1 MEHLAASPQSSDLL
15 TVESCCSC
23 RGSNPDPRFA
33 LVVRSGSTAAARV
46 LCLAGARGTGRMSLT
61 VSIAEALGRAHVGMS
76 LKRGDPSSMIFG
88 DAAGPGRV
96 VRSLARV
103 QVKNPIFVLDALDA
117 VDDDG
122 AEPLLALLAPSLRT
136 TFKDEFIDVPFDL
149 SEVVWIATA
158 VDRSAIPE
166 VLRSYLEI
174 VELPAYTEK
183 EKLTVAE
190 QHLLARPFDGSL
202 PPPAATLAPD
212 SAVPPVGAGT
222 DPTPPSVQPVVLLDR
237 LISGPAELAAFS
249 AEPPSGDGPVEAWR
263 TAASSGAV
271 RFELDAIRR
280 VIRDYTGEAGVGDL
294 NRALARVCREV
305 VRRRPAGFDGPD
317 VVTPV
322 VVAEILGTAPVD
334 SLPPAVR
341 ADVAAERRRLSD
353 GSSDTSKET
362 NSWIEW
368 LLHLPWT
375 RRNNRRIDLAA
386 VRAALDA
393 AQAGLEHAK
402 TSVMEYLAVRRR
414 NPVGAGSVLCFLGPP
429 GVGKTSLA
437 QAVAQAL
444 GRGFAKVSCG
454 GLRDE
459 TELRGHNRTWRSSQ
473 PGAILR
479 ELRRVG
485 YRDPVFVFD
494 EIDKIGPDPAAVLL
508 EVFDPEQQSRFRDAF
523 VELPFDLSE
532 ILFITTANDRHCIP
546 GALRDRLEFIHLPGY
561 TEADKVAIADAHLIP
576 RENRAAGLISS
587 PLVFEP
593 DVLQKV
599 IRDYTA
605 EPGVRQLGRHLR
617 SICRKV
623 ALGRETGDES
633 LIRERI
639 TVEDVSGWLGA
650 DALAGDGL
658 DPLRRQLDAPDL
670 PEAVRSRSREV
681 FKRLSGLVPGDP
693 EYVRR
698 SEYLR
703 CLAAL
708 PWAGAAVPP
717 IDRLQVRA
725 KLDETHAGLGAVKD
739 RIIESLAVG
748 ALRRSHMVPVFCL
761 LGPPGVGKTSL
772 ARSLAA
778 ALGRASVCVDCQEIS
793 NAEALL
799 GVPEDRSGRI
809 VKELRGAGAGPPVFI
824 FDEIDCLPDGGGAP
838 EALLEVFASRTGGG
852 FRDRYVDL
860 PLDLSGALLVTTATR
875 LDRVPRP
882 LREHLLV
889 VQMPGY
895 TEAEQLAIAD
905 DSLLP
910 VQIGLHGLPARAV
923 RVTPD
928 ALRAGGAGVFAG
940 PGAVAP
946 DPGAHRVVRNR
957 RPPPGRGRRVRGRDY
972 AGRRRGG
979 ARFPRVF
986 GDPGSGP
993 PPAAGRQCRAGCED
1007 RRRRRP
1013 CVVLR
1018 GRVHAGRRPLRR
1030 HRVGGRR
1037 DEGVGPARVLVAAG
1051 ERRAVRPRP
1060 GVPPRNRCAPA
1071 CAAVPGVAGRGVGRD
1086 RDGGR
1091 AGFGVHGASG
1101 RGRCGDDGGDHH
1113 LGGCAPGR
1121 CCQGEGAGGP
1131 APGADARR
1139 PAGGYREAV
1148 RGARR
1153 GSPARTD
1160 RPLRDAD
1167 RRVAGLG
1174 LASRSDAGAFRGP
1187 EVPARAPGAALL
1199 NLDSAVPPQGA
1210 PSRDR
1215 PRAGTPIYR

>member
-1 MEHLAASPQSSDLL
+1 
-15 TVESCCSC
+15 
-23 RGSNPDPRFA
+23 
-33 LVVRSGSTAAARV
+33 
-46 LCLAGARGTGRMSLT
+46 
-61 VSIAEALGRAHVGMS
+61 
-76 LKRGDPSSMIFG
+76 MIFG

-96 VRSLARV
+96 VRSLSRV

-122 AEPLLALLAPSLRT
+122 AEPLLALLDPSLRT

-158 VDRSAIPE
+158 VDRGAIPD

-174 VELPAYTEK
+174 VELPAYTEE
-183 EKLTVAE
+183 EKLAVAE

-202 PPPAATLAPD
+202 PPPAAALAPD
-212 SAVPPVGAGT
+212 SAAPPAGSGT
-222 DPTPPSVQPVVLLDR
+222 DPALSSDQPVVLLDR

-271 RFELDAIRR
+271 RFERDAIRR

-294 NRALARVCREV
+294 NRALAQVCREV

-322 VVAEILGTAPVD
+322 VVAESLGTAFVD
-334 SLPPAVR
+334 SLPPTVR
-341 ADVAAERRRLSD
+341 EAVAAERHRLSD
-353 GSSDTSKET
+353 TSEET

-368 LLHLPWT
+368 LQHLPWM

-386 VRAALDA
+386 VRAALDT
-393 AQAGLEHAK
+393 AQAGLERAK

-437 QAVAQAL
+437 QAIAQAL
-444 GRGFAKVSCG
+444 GRGFAKVACG

-494 EIDKIGPDPAAVLL
+494 EIDKIGPEPAAVLL

-523 VELPFDLSE
+523 VEIPFDLSE
-532 ILFITTANDRHCIP
+532 ILFITTANDRACIP
-546 GALRDRLEFIHLPGY
+546 GPLRDRLEFIHLPGY

-576 RENRAAGLISS
+576 RENRAAGLTSS
-587 PLVFEP
+587 PLVFTPEA
-593 DVLQKV
+593 VQKV

-639 TVEDVSGWLGA
+639 TVEDVSSCLGA

-658 DPLRRQLDAPDL
+658 DPLRRQLDAADL
-670 PEAVRSRSREV
+670 PDAVRSRSRDV
-681 FKRLSGLVPGDP
+681 FKRLSGLTPRNP
-693 EYVRR
+693 EYLRR
-698 SEYLR
+698 LEYLR

-708 PWAGAAVPP
+708 PWVESTVPP
-717 IDRLQVRA
+717 IDPVRVRA
-725 KLDETHAGLGAVKD
+725 KLDQTHAGLGAVKD
-739 RIIESLAVG
+739 QIVEILAVG
-748 ALRRSHMVPVFCL
+748 ALRRSHVVPVFCL

-809 VKELRGAGAGPPVFI
+809 VKELRGAGAGAPVFI

-838 EALLEVFASRTGGG
+838 EALFEVFASRTGGG

-860 PLDLSGALLVTTATR
+860 PLDLSGAVLVTTAAR
-875 LDRVPRP
+875 LGRVPPP

-928 ALRAGGAGVFAG
+928 ALRAVVRGYS
-940 PGAVAP
+940 P
-946 DPGAHRVVRNR
+946 DPGLWPLIQALAELC
-957 RPPPGRGRRVRGRDY
+957 GT
-972 AGRRRGG
+972 AARRR
-979 ARFPRVF
+979 AE
-986 GDPGSGP
+986 GDGSVVEIT
-993 PPAAGRQCRAGCED
+993 PA
-1007 RRRRRP
+1007 
-1013 CVVLR
+1013 VV
-1018 GRVHAGRRPLRR
+1018 A
-1030 HRVGGRR
+1030 
-1037 DEGVGPARVLVAAG
+1037 EVL
-1051 ERRAVRPRP
+1051 
-1060 GVPPRNRCAPA
+1060 
-1071 CAAVPGVAGRGVGRD
+1071 
-1086 RDGGR
+1086 
-1091 AGFGVHGASG
+1091 
-1101 RGRCGDDGGDHH
+1101 
-1113 LGGCAPGR
+1113 
-1121 CCQGEGAGGP
+1121 
-1131 APGADARR
+1131 
-1139 PAGGYREAV
+1139 
-1148 RGARR
+1148 
-1153 GSPARTD
+1153 GSPACSET
-1160 RPLRDAD
+1160 P
-1167 RRVAGLG
+1167 V
-1174 LASRSDAGAFRGP
+1174 
-1187 EVPARAPGAALL
+1187 
-1199 NLDSAVPPQGA
+1199 
-1210 PSRDR
+1210 RDR
-1215 PRAGTPIYR
+1215 PRRPGVSVGLGARADGGGGLVSFFEVGCMPGDGRFAVTGSVGDVMRESARLGFSWLRANAGPYGLDPAFHRGTDVHLHVQPYQGARDGVSAGTAMVAALVSAFTGRPVAGDVATTGEITISGDVLPVGAIKEKVLAARRRGLTRVVLPAGTEKQVEGLDEDLRRGLTVHYVTRIDELLDLVLRPDRMPERAGDAKLLPAPPERLF

>member
-459 TELRGHNRTWRSSQ
+459 TELRGHNRTWRSAQ

-670 PEAVRSRSREV
+670 PEAVRSRSRE
-681 FKRLSGLVPGDP
+681 GLQAPVGDSCRAIRNTSAVRSTSDAWRRCRGPGLP
-693 EYVRR
+693 SLR
-698 SEYLR
+698 SIGFR
-703 CLAAL
+703 C
-708 PWAGAAVPP
+708 
-717 IDRLQVRA
+717 
-725 KLDETHAGLGAVKD
+725 
-739 RIIESLAVG
+739 
-748 ALRRSHMVPVFCL
+748 
-761 LGPPGVGKTSL
+761 
-772 ARSLAA
+772 ARSWMK
-778 ALGRASVCVDCQEIS
+778 RTPASE
-793 NAEALL
+793 
-799 GVPEDRSGRI
+799 P
-809 VKELRGAGAGPPVFI
+809 
-824 FDEIDCLPDGGGAP
+824 
-838 EALLEVFASRTGGG
+838 
-852 FRDRYVDL
+852 
-860 PLDLSGALLVTTATR
+860 
-875 LDRVPRP
+875 
-882 LREHLLV
+882 
-889 VQMPGY
+889 
-895 TEAEQLAIAD
+895 
-905 DSLLP
+905 
-910 VQIGLHGLPARAV
+910 
-923 RVTPD
+923 
-928 ALRAGGAGVFAG
+928 
-940 PGAVAP
+940 
-946 DPGAHRVVRNR
+946 
-957 RPPPGRGRRVRGRDY
+957 
-972 AGRRRGG
+972 
-979 ARFPRVF
+979 
-986 GDPGSGP
+986 
-993 PPAAGRQCRAGCED
+993 
-1007 RRRRRP
+1007 
-1013 CVVLR
+1013 
-1018 GRVHAGRRPLRR
+1018 
-1030 HRVGGRR
+1030 
-1037 DEGVGPARVLVAAG
+1037 
-1051 ERRAVRPRP
+1051 
-1060 GVPPRNRCAPA
+1060 
-1071 CAAVPGVAGRGVGRD
+1071 
-1086 RDGGR
+1086 
-1091 AGFGVHGASG
+1091 
-1101 RGRCGDDGGDHH
+1101 
-1113 LGGCAPGR
+1113 
-1121 CCQGEGAGGP
+1121 
-1131 APGADARR
+1131 
-1139 PAGGYREAV
+1139 
-1148 RGARR
+1148 
-1153 GSPARTD
+1153 
-1160 RPLRDAD
+1160 
-1167 RRVAGLG
+1167 
-1174 LASRSDAGAFRGP
+1174 
-1187 EVPARAPGAALL
+1187 
-1199 NLDSAVPPQGA
+1199 
-1210 PSRDR
+1210 
-1215 PRAGTPIYR
+1215 